1 MMGKI
6 LIEADTERQTL
17 KLEAS
22 KCTNV
27 DFCATVT
34 SMVKNAARN
43 KMITDMDVVLMAKA
57 FMDYI
62 APECALKV
70 MDEEKPQRPK
80 SKDFAN
86 LDDAMGMF
94 DKLLRDAFGKGE
106 GE

>member
-43 KMITDMDVVLMAKA
+43 KMITDMDVVLMAMA
-57 FMDYI
+57 FMDSI
-62 APECALKV
+62 VPMCVSKV
-70 MDEEKPQRPK
+70 MDEEPPRPK
-80 SKDFAN
+80 SRDFTN
-86 LDDAMGMF
+86 LDDAMGLF
-94 DKLLRDAFGKGE
+94 DKLLKETFGKDE

>member
-57 FMDYI
+57 FMDNI
-62 APECALKV
+62 VPECALKV
-70 MDEEKPQRPK
+70 MDEEPQRPK
-80 SKDFAN
+80 SRDFAN
-86 LDDAMGMF
+86 LDDAMGLF
-94 DKLLRDAFGKGE
+94 DKLLKETFGRDKNE
-106 GE
+106 

>member
-1 MMGKI
+1 MGKI

-57 FMDYI
+57 FMDNI
-62 APECALKV
+62 VPQCALKV

-80 SKDFAN
+80 SRDFAN
-86 LDDAMGMF
+86 LNEAMGLF
-94 DKLLRDAFGKGE
+94 DKLLKETFGRDE
-106 GE
+106 HE